1 MDTVGLKI
9 KSYTSVAPLISIVR
23 KYNGLPIGEI
33 KNAIEQGGTVFE
45 QDYDSLSGVRK
56 VRKCYDELTKAGAVC
71 EIFDEDEDIISRE
84 ILSNL
89 IGSHRIT
96 EQEVQAQMLAE
107 AEDDDE
113 I

>member
-9 KSYTSVAPLISIVR
+9 TSYTSIAPLVSIIR
-23 KYNGLPIGEI
+23 KYNGSPIGEI
-33 KNAIEQGGTVFE
+33 KAAIEQGGIIYE

-89 IGSHRIT
+89 IASHRIT

-107 AEDDDE
+107 AEDDDNE
-113 I
+113 